1 MSDEQRVDVGPVW
14 QKLHDAMNGPGLSSY
29 PLRTRI
35 MAIYSASLIDLWPER
50 DLPPDLRELYREID
64 KAFHRGPAGD
74 PQARAYASTRAMSDR
89 AVEAVARKIARLF
102 DLLSAQ
108 RRQDQAL
115 AEQGQGM
122 SAL

>member
-1 MSDEQRVDVGPVW
+1 
-14 QKLHDAMNGPGLSSY
+14 
-29 PLRTRI
+29 
-35 MAIYSASLIDLWPER
+35 MAIYSASLIDLRPER
-50 DLPPDLRELYREID
+50 DLPPDLRGLYREID

-74 PQARAYASTRAMSDR
+74 PKARAYASTIAMSDR

-108 RRQDQAL
+108 HRQDQAL
-115 AEQGQGM
+115 NEQGQGM